1 MKQINN
7 THSEK
12 ETIMSKTEDQFPGS
26 TLFDLRGKQSV
37 RATFKLSQKAIDAIG
52 LVAIHMGIKQ
62 KSLFDHIIEDIDAL
76 DSLAKTIRIRQFK
89 KIPRRQK
96 TFVLSRRTIEALESI
111 SRAYGMPRDAL
122 VEYSIKK
129 LESII
134 HAEKVRHKER
144 KILLKD
150 IIDHF
155 NQGKLFYKNAVSILG
170 KDDPFCRRFEK
181 AVFACHKTE
190 KELAVFIEKS
200 KILEEF

>member
-1 MKQINN
+1 
-7 THSEK
+7 
-12 ETIMSKTEDQFPGS
+12 MSKTEDQFPGS

-89 KIPRRQK
+89 KISRKQK
-96 TFVLSRRTIEALESI
+96 TFVLSRRTIESLEAI
-111 SRAYGMPRDAL
+111 SRAYGTPRDAL
-122 VEYSIKK
+122 VEYSVKK

-134 HAEKVRHKER
+134 TAEKARHEER

-170 KDDPFCRRFEK
+170 KDDPFCRRIEK

-190 KELAVFIEKS
+190 KELAAFIEKS